1 MLSVP
6 QLGSGRAS
14 EVRRPLLPEPDSKC
28 PPWKP
33 PEKPP
38 VAPTH
43 PQPLLNH
50 RVSKSRVRKPRPP
63 RRFPGGWEAPPTG
76 LSGPGLIQGT
86 PTPPGRQIGGWCW
99 TLGKRLK
106 SFLK

>member
-50 RVSKSRVRKPRPP
+50 RVSNQV
-63 RRFPGGWEAPPTG
+63 
-76 LSGPGLIQGT
+76 
-86 PTPPGRQIGGWCW
+86 
-99 TLGKRLK
+99 
-106 SFLK
+106 